1 MSVQQLYQLSYQA
14 NWRLVVMWGDDK
26 SVDDGYRS
34 ILCMILIHVFEQI
47 IDYKANCV
55 N

>member
-1 MSVQQLYQLSYQA
+1 MSS
-14 NWRLVVMWGDDK
+14 DK
-26 SVDDGYRS
+26 YPSIFSRQMKAIVY

>member
-14 NWRLVVMWGDDK
+14 NWRLVVKWGDDE
-26 SVDDGYRS
+26 SVDDGYRY
-34 ILCMILIHVFEQI
+34 ILCMVLIHVFEQI